1 MNNESFV
8 YMIVSTLRY
17 EKKRI
22 SQFHAIAATNEV
34 AKEIMINDIIKCI
47 DIFLQDNPE
56 SIINPK
62 INPSTLAECLSK
74 KTHTIIDENNKTAI
88 GEIHS
93 DFSLSVNLPEDS
105 DWKYG
110 IKFRIWKKCHAIE
123 NSYEIQII
131 KLPVCEKSTW

>member
-17 EKKRI
+17 EKKKI

-62 INPSTLAECLSK
+62 INPSTLAECL
-74 KTHTIIDENNKTAI
+74 
-88 GEIHS
+88 
-93 DFSLSVNLPEDS
+93 
-105 DWKYG
+105 
-110 IKFRIWKKCHAIE
+110 
-123 NSYEIQII
+123 
-131 KLPVCEKSTW
+131 